1 MWVKT
6 CYFTSSDAWG
16 YNTMA
21 QSCAETS
28 GWLEDQPRNHSLI
41 NLAYIYIYIYIYIWY
56 MWLQTVLIASTKR
69 VESGKHVMGLVFQQ
83 FLFCHTLVCHDIFL
97 KQFMACQQVSW
108 SSPAFDRA
116 AYRLHHRHNLNLGKL
131 WIIWGASINGGTPKW
146 MVYNWQYHENRWFGV
161 LLFQEISI
169 SLTWKVRLF
178 AWENSPKPN
187 HESRGS
193 SEVRPIYQAQ
203 SSLGCR
209 EMKHIALSKN
219 TQVLH
224 IYSHSK

>member
-1 MWVKT
+1 
-6 CYFTSSDAWG
+6 
-16 YNTMA
+16 MA
-21 QSCAETS
+21 QSGVVLRPADD
-28 GWLEDQPRNHSLI
+28 WRINHVIIHLSTWHISISTYICIYLI
-41 NLAYIYIYIYIYIWY
+41 YVITN
-56 MWLQTVLIASTKR
+56 SSHCKHK
-69 VESGKHVMGLVFQQ
+69 ESGEWKARNGPGFSTVFV
-83 FLFCHTLVCHDIFL
+83 LPYIIVCHDIVL
-97 KQFMACQQVSW
+97 KQFMAFQQVSW

-131 WIIWGASINGGTPKW
+131 WIIWGASINGGAPKW
-146 MVYNWQYHENRWFGV
+146 MVYNWQYHQNRWFGV
-161 LLFQEISI
+161 LLFQETSI
-169 SLTWKVRLF
+169 SLTWKVRHF

-193 SEVRPIYQAQ
+193 SEVRPIYPAQ